1 MISVV
6 IPTYNRESSI
16 YKSVKSVLNQTYQNI
31 EVIVVDDGSTDK
43 TEELIKGIN
52 DPRLR
57 YVFQDNAGACR
68 ARNNGVEHAH
78 GKYIAFHDSDDVWHK
93 EKLEKQ
99 INVMI
104 EKNADVVFCKLIK
117 VYDSK
122 KSTMSPANLC
132 EGFININ
139 TNLFGIGTQS
149 LLCKKEVLDKYSFDE
164 NMPRLQDLEFMM
176 RVIRNFSVYC
186 LDEGLVDYYIGNES
200 IGGNPYRFISAY
212 ELLKKK
218 YPRLKEEY
226 PALMNSMAFVMESS
240 AKQLCLIGDRQYKVY
255 LREAYSINRG
265 LRSWL
270 KYFSSLVGVY
280 SVTINMRR

>member
-16 YKSVKSVLNQTYQNI
+16 YKSVESVLNQTYRNI

-43 TEELIKGIN
+43 TKEVINGI
-52 DPRLR
+52 DDLRLK

-68 ARNNGVEHAH
+68 ARNNGIEHAR
-78 GKYIAFHDSDDVWHK
+78 GEYIAFHDSDDVWHTK
-93 EKLEKQ
+93 KLEKQ
-99 INVMI
+99 LKVMN
-104 EKNADVVFCKLIK
+104 ERNADVVFCKLIK
-117 VYDSK
+117 IYDSK
-122 KSTMSPANLC
+122 KNILSPSGLC
-132 EGFININ
+132 EGFIDIN

-176 RVIRNFSVYC
+176 RVVRDFSVYC
-186 LDEGLVDYYIGNES
+186 LDEGLVDYYIGSES

-212 ELLKKK
+212 ELLRKK
-218 YPRLKEEY
+218 YPKLKEEY

-240 AKQLCLIGDRQYKVY
+240 ARQLCLNGDKQYKVY
-255 LREAYSINRG
+255 LKEAYSINRG

-270 KYFSSLVGVY
+270 KYFLSLVGVY
-280 SVTINMRR
+280 PALLNMRR